1 MNETAGDPLSRARE
15 LLRRSDAL
23 LGSLAPVRVA
33 ARPAGERVAERRL
46 ELRLARDRL
55 ETKRLKCERYREG
68 LARSLAELD
77 EACRAIERALRRAEG
92 DARPEA

>member
-1 MNETAGDPLSRARE
+1 MNETAGDPLARARE

-23 LGSLAPVRVA
+23 LERLAPVRA
-33 ARPAGERVAERRL
+33 AAPAGERATGRRL

-68 LARSLAELD
+68 LALSLAELD

-92 DARPEA
+92 EARPEG